1 MMAGVIFVCS
11 MIAVIQFFVW
21 YCRSLV
27 AASAK
32 YSLSAEVR
40 DVTGITS
47 TASASDFAR
56 VRQLLNLCPERPEER
71 SGIEAVGAYFTLLGF
86 VRVTIARVVP
96 SLRAWADLQQA
107 QCAYFAA
114 VALDRRIA
122 FNRSLM
128 AQQLDG

>member
-1 MMAGVIFVCS
+1 MMAGVILACS
-11 MIAVIQFFVW
+11 VVAMLQFFIW

-32 YSLSAEVR
+32 HALSAEVR
-40 DVTGITS
+40 DVTGIAS
-47 TASASDFAR
+47 SASGADFPR
-56 VRQLLNLCPERPEER
+56 VRQLLNLCPEQPEER
-71 SGIEAVGAYFTLLGF
+71 NGIEAVGAYFSFLG
-86 VRVTIARVVP
+86 VIRSTVARVIP
-96 SLRAWADLQQA
+96 SLRSWADLQQA

-128 AQQLDG
+128 AQQMDA